1 MLQRITGPPLSRPCK
16 ATNQQTTLI
25 FPNLTRPPRRNN
37 KGSLCWHIV
46 QEKCLRDQD
55 KKTKRQ

>member
-1 MLQRITGPPLSRPCK
+1 MLQRITSPLLSRPWK
-16 ATNQQTTLI
+16 PTNHQSTLI

-37 KGSLCWHIV
+37 KGSLCCRIV

-55 KKTKRQ
+55 KRTKRQ